1 MRPLTPLDLRPEDLP
16 APSGNLARIIEVV
29 RSPSS
34 SMVGI
39 SGVISREPGL
49 SVTLLRRAG
58 RVGKFRTQGV
68 TSLKQAI
75 QVLGLRAVRMTAL
88 EHVVRATVD
97 QLQVPGL
104 DLERFWEHSLRRG
117 CAARILANE
126 TGLCDA
132 DHAFTVGLI
141 QDLGVLMIGAMR
153 PQLWSELEALSE
165 QPVSQRIA
173 AERRL
178 VGMSHDQLFAVI
190 GAHWELPQDLLV
202 PVSLHHSAARA
213 GGSEYGRVARVVGAA
228 DLVADVAQAR
238 ARGDSVA
245 SAQSAVS
252 DLFAGSA
259 PPLER
264 LYEQV
269 IDSMVEEGARAG
281 IRAGPQ
287 PSMGQLMVE
296 VNLAL
301 MELTQR
307 FADQADQLELARDQ
321 AREANRA
328 KTRFLAAMSHEI
340 RTPLNGV
347 VGVLQLLRD
356 TPLTDEQRQL
366 VRVAEGSG
374 EVLLTVINDI
384 LDLSK
389 VEAGRLE
396 LERLDFDLNRVAQE
410 ALANLSAQHSRP
422 GVELILEVDDAPL
435 WVRGDPVRVRQIVLN
450 LLSNAV
456 KFTERGHVL
465 LRVKGACFGDR
476 QLVTIRVQDTGIG
489 MTAEQQARL
498 FTDYVQADASIA
510 RRFGGTGLGLAICRE
525 LVELMEGRIDVQSG
539 VGQGSEFSVFLN
551 MEPGAAPA
559 VSPIRRG
566 PSTVSELRVLVA
578 EDNAVN
584 RLVLDRMLRNEGVE
598 PTLVVD
604 GVQALEALEGQD
616 WDVVLMDCQMPR
628 MDGLEA
634 TRRLRARGDTVRV
647 LALTASVLPEEKRA
661 CQEAGMDGH
670 LGKPLRKGELLQALE
685 RLVG

>member
-1 MRPLTPLDLRPEDLP
+1 MTPLDLRPEDLP

-34 SMVGI
+34 SMIGI
-39 SGVISREPGL
+39 AGVISREPGL

-97 QLQVPGL
+97 QLDLPGMDL
-104 DLERFWEHSLRRG
+104 DRFWEHSLRRG
-117 CAARILANE
+117 CAARLLATQ
-126 TGLCDA
+126 TGICDP

-153 PQLWSELEALSE
+153 PQLWPELKQLSE

-173 AERRL
+173 GERAL
-178 VGMSHDQLFAVI
+178 VGMSHDQIFAVI
-190 GAHWELPQDLLV
+190 GAHWELPEDLLV
-202 PVSLHHSAARA
+202 PVSMHHRQIPA
-213 GGSEYGRVARVVGAA
+213 GGTEYARVARVVGAA

-245 SAQSAVS
+245 AAQRAVTE
-252 DLFAGSA
+252 LFDGQA

-269 IDSMVEEGARAG
+269 IHSMADEGARAG

-307 FADQADQLELARDQ
+307 FADQADQLEVARDE
-321 AREANRA
+321 AREANHA

-356 TPLTDEQRQL
+356 TPLTEGQRQL
-366 VRVAEGSG
+366 VQVAEGSG

-396 LERLDFDLNRVAQE
+396 LERLDFDLNRVARE
-410 ALANLSAQHSRP
+410 ALANLAAQHSRA
-422 GVELILEVDDAPL
+422 GVELLLEVDEEPL

-450 LLSNAV
+450 LLSNAT
-456 KFTERGHVL
+456 KFTEQGHVV
-465 LRVKGACFGDR
+465 LRVKGACFGER

-498 FTDYVQADASIA
+498 FTDYVQADASIS

-551 MEPGAAPA
+551 MEPGEPPMQAPL
-559 VSPIRRG
+559 RRG
-566 PSTVSELRVLVA
+566 PSTVSELRVLVV

-598 PTLVVD
+598 PTLVTD
-604 GVQALEALEGQD
+604 GVAALEALESQD

-634 TRRLRARGDTVRV
+634 TRRLRARGDTVQV

-661 CQEAGMDGH
+661 CHDAGMDGH
-670 LGKPLRKGELLQALE
+670 LGKPLHKVELIEALE